1 MLKVRLLQTPG
12 IELNA
17 VAVSLPFKRADAL
30 LYYMVVRRSAS
41 RQELI
46 ALLWES
52 DDEAKGLKNLRN
64 ALYTLKKTLGG
75 DVLVSQQKAMI
86 SLNPDWEIESDYDR
100 FVHEGDLTAYG
111 GPFLNGFGVKNA
123 FALDEWIHRTRE
135 KLHGQYVRGL
145 EARAD
150 AAREAGDLNG
160 AIHWAELCLM
170 EEPYDETVTVLLMKC
185 LQQTRQFARA
195 TQVYQRLKD
204 LLSREMGVDPLETTT
219 LRYYEILNQWNDQAR
234 LPEDRTERS
243 VPVGRERVYDAL
255 RAAVSLFL
263 ETPTRRSSQFL
274 VGETGSGKSELIR
287 YFLRAGVF
295 ASMITVCSESLRS
308 ERQEPLS
315 AWNRLLRSLMEAA
328 RKEAVLLPDRAVE
341 LLKKTDDR
349 AQEDGALLLCAA
361 IAAQKK
367 LLLILE
373 DVQWADIRS
382 VQLLSTVLTH
392 LERGALMVIVTGT
405 WNLPADTRQVL
416 EQLETDG
423 LLHRQTMMPIS
434 LADTAEFLRRELGSE
449 ASNALAERFYD
460 ETGGNLKLLADL
472 TGAYGKGNDENS
484 VLQTA
489 GEMLLGR
496 LEGLSEH
503 AQAVAARISL
513 FEKGVSTG
521 LLLDLMDREDE
532 RVGTALR
539 ELRRRCV
546 IESFSLGEIVC
557 YRFVHKR
564 LRELVYDHLNIQ
576 QRAQM
581 HKQAAELLIRREP
594 QTNEMACEEIA
605 GHFRRAGEGRLAL
618 DYRLCALEQESL
630 RRCAPFVPGF
640 SADLSVRAPEAL
652 ERDAA
657 DCLRAM
663 AILRS
668 TGELCEQPVD
678 MELRLQLLRGRLALY
693 RGDTELGMELMGP
706 FSGASGSRNPVLL
719 TGICIL
725 LADAAYYRQSVDLAE
740 RYVNTGMRLLDGA
753 PDPVLQARLY
763 RLKGCCFGLRGDY
776 DRGGYYLHEAAELLE
791 KQQPTAEVRCVLSAV
806 YGDLGRSARCRNDF
820 VHAGRWFKK
829 AMAVMNG
836 LDCAGQVWL
845 YVHYG
850 RTLFA
855 VDDYMQARAL
865 FLEAY
870 RIARER
876 DELWGRTAAAAY
888 CAYFQ
893 MTEGDYDL
901 AARTLG
907 EAMAAAEQMASP
919 LESGILNFV
928 CMKIRRRLD
937 LEQREDSSL
946 QRLLTDSA
954 DDYARRGVR
963 LCSGIPDV
971 FEMQMLSRDLRDGIS
986 TQLRYRSSEL
996 YSKNKRF
1003 MSE

>member
-1 MLKVRLLQTPG
+1 MLKVNVLRTPG
-12 IELNA
+12 IKLDGE
-17 VAVSLPFKRADAL
+17 AVSLPFKRADAL

-46 ALLWES
+46 SLLWES

-64 ALYTLKKTLGG
+64 ALYTLKKALGG
-75 DVLVSQQKAMI
+75 DVLVSPQKAMI
-86 SLNPDWEIESDYDR
+86 TLNPEWEIESDYER
-100 FVHEGDLTAYG
+100 FVSAGDLTAYQ
-111 GPFLNGFGVKNA
+111 GPFLSGFGVKNA

-145 EARAD
+145 EERAN
-150 AAREAGDLNG
+150 AAREAGELHE
-160 AIHWAELCLM
+160 AIRWAELCLL
-170 EEPYDETVTVLLMKC
+170 EEPYDETVAVLLMKC
-185 LQQTRQFARA
+185 QQQLRQFARA

-219 LRYYEILNQWNDQAR
+219 LLYYEILNQWNDQAR

-315 AWNRLLRSLMEAA
+315 AWNRLLRSLVETA
-328 RKEAVLLPDRAVE
+328 RKEEIPLPERAVE
-341 LLKKTDDR
+341 LLEKTDDR
-349 AQEDGALLLCAA
+349 AREEGALLLCAA

-373 DVQWADIRS
+373 DVQWADSKS
-382 VQLLSTVLTH
+382 VQLLDAVMRHVERST
-392 LERGALMVIVTGT
+392 LMVILTGT
-405 WNLPADTRQVL
+405 WNLPDANRQIL
-416 EQLETDG
+416 GQLETDG
-423 LLHRQTMMPIS
+423 LLHRQALMPIS
-434 LADTAEFLRRELGSE
+434 LADTAELLRRELGSE
-449 ASNALAERFYD
+449 AANELAERFY
-460 ETGGNLKLLADL
+460 EESGGNLKLLADL
-472 TGAYGKGNDENS
+472 AGAYGKGNDENS

-489 GEMLLGR
+489 GEMLLER
-496 LEGLSEH
+496 LEGFSED
-503 AQAVAARISL
+503 AQAVVALTSL
-513 FEKGVSTG
+513 FEKGISAG
-521 LLLDLMDREDE
+521 LLLDMMDRKDE
-532 RVGTALR
+532 RISAALR

-546 IESFSLGEIVC
+546 IESFYFGEVLC
-557 YRFVHKR
+557 YRFVHKKM
-564 LRELVYDHLNIQ
+564 RELVYEHLSIQ
-576 QRAQM
+576 QREQL
-581 HKQAAELLIRREP
+581 HRQAAELLIQREP
-594 QTNEMACEEIA
+594 RSNEVACGEIA
-605 GHFRRAGEGRLAL
+605 GHYRQAGEGLLAL
-618 DYRLCALEQESL
+618 DYRLRALEQESL
-630 RRCAPFVPGF
+630 RRCVPFMPGF
-640 SADLSVRAPEAL
+640 SSNLPIRPPEAL
-652 ERDAA
+652 ALDAA
-657 DCLRAM
+657 DCLRALE
-663 AILRS
+663 ILRG
-668 TGELCEQPVD
+668 TGELCDQMKN
-678 MELRLQLLRGRLALY
+678 MELRLLLLRGRLALY

-706 FSGASGSRNPVLL
+706 FSSASVSRDPARLA
-719 TGICIL
+719 GICII

-740 RYVNTGMRLLDGA
+740 RYVNTGMRLLADV
-753 PDPVLQARLY
+753 PDPVLQARSY

-776 DRGGYYLHEAAELLE
+776 DRAGYYLHEAAELLE
-791 KQQPTAEVRCVLSAV
+791 KQQPTAEIRCVLAAI

-829 AMAVMNG
+829 AMASMNG

-855 VDDYMQARAL
+855 VDDYMQARTL

-907 EAMAAAEQMASP
+907 EAMACAEQMASP

-937 LEQREDSSL
+937 LEQREDSPL
-946 QRLLTDSA
+946 QRLLTESA